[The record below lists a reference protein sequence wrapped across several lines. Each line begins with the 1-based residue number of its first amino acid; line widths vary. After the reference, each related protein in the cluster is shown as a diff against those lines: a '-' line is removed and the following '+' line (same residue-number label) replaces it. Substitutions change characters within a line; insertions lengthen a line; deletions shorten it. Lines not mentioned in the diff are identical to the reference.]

1 MKKNFY
7 ISTILF
13 MLIMCGTLVSCS
25 KDDNGGTDSGGEKTE
40 NRDDDDEWEYET
52 PVASLTALDY
62 TTDGYF
68 DGVLYYQITSNSE
81 NEVEITKGSKSA
93 SVVIIPKQVRING
106 TTYSITS
113 IRSKAFYECTSLSS
127 LVISN
132 SVVSIG
138 EDAFWGCS
146 DLASLVFGKNVSE
159 IGNYAFANCN
169 ISRIEFANEENLGRL
184 MSKSNNW
191 RFAPYA
197 SIDHVPYINFY
208 IKGKEIHDIIIPDS
222 VTSINNYAFYR
233 CSSLTSVTIPN
244 SVTYIGE
251 GAFQCCN
258 DLTSITINKN
268 NSTYDSRDNCNAI
281 INTVT
286 NTLIGGCAKTIIPNS
301 VTTIGHDAFNG
312 CSGLTFLTIPNSVT
326 SIDYRAFS
334 GCSGLT
340 SVKIEDGKDILSGS
354 ALFADCPLEKLYL
367 GRDCT
372 FSFGGKLQSVIIGNN
387 VTSING
393 YFSGCSG
400 LTSVTIPN
408 SVTSIGDYAF
418 SGCSGLTSITIPNSV
433 TSIGDYAFRD
443 CSGLTSITI
452 PNSVTSIGDYAFS
465 GCSGLIS
472 VTIPNSVTSIADNA
486 FQNCRSLTSVTIP
499 NSVTSI
505 GDNAFRDCSGLT
517 SVTIPNSV
525 TNIGRY
531 AFSGCI

>member
-251 GAFQCCN
+251 GAF
-258 DLTSITINKN
+258 
-268 NSTYDSRDNCNAI
+268 
-281 INTVT
+281 
-286 NTLIGGCAKTIIPNS
+286 
-301 VTTIGHDAFNG
+301 
-312 CSGLTFLTIPNSVT
+312 
-326 SIDYRAFS
+326 
-334 GCSGLT
+334 
-340 SVKIEDGKDILSGS
+340 
-354 ALFADCPLEKLYL
+354 
-367 GRDCT
+367 
-372 FSFGGKLQSVIIGNN
+372 
-387 VTSING
+387 
-393 YFSGCSG
+393 
-400 LTSVTIPN
+400 
-408 SVTSIGDYAF
+408 
-418 SGCSGLTSITIPNSV
+418 
-433 TSIGDYAFRD
+433 
-443 CSGLTSITI
+443 
-452 PNSVTSIGDYAFS
+452 
-465 GCSGLIS
+465 IS
-472 VTIPNSVTSIADNA
+472 
-486 FQNCRSLTSVTIP
+486 
-499 NSVTSI
+499 
-505 GDNAFRDCSGLT
+505 
-517 SVTIPNSV
+517 
-525 TNIGRY
+525 
-531 AFSGCI
+531 CI